1 MKALSIL
8 IILTCLSLLAS
19 ADCDRSV
26 LVIHNTSNL
35 PMKVYV
41 DGSTGRNGPST
52 GVTVRGIPP
61 GEHTVKV
68 VAVYTDDN
76 GNTQRRTILNAKV
89 NFRGSRYMDAWVE
102 EGKGISIHETVEPCD
117 GILPEGSAP
126 PFNPHAPDFARRE
139 QPAYQQQQPNDQQQ
153 SNSNTGYQL
162 PPANTAP
169 DYSSSG
175 MNTTSGPTHISDA
188 DFEQLRNTV
197 ANTQYETKKMDTLK
211 TLTGNVNFTTA
222 QVGEL
227 MDLFSFQS
235 NKLDVAKMLY
245 MFTVDRQNY
254 PSLASNF
261 SFDAQK
267 EDFKKF
273 LAGNK

>member
-1 MKALSIL
+1 MKALPIL
-8 IILTCLSLLAS
+8 IILTSLSLFAS

-41 DGSTGRNGPST
+41 DGSTGRNAPSQ

-102 EGKGISIHETVEPCD
+102 EGKGISIHETIEPCD
-117 GILPEGSAP
+117 GTLPEGSAP
-126 PFNPHAPDFARRE
+126 PFNPPAPDFARQG
-139 QPAYQQQQPNDQQQ
+139 QPTYQQQPNDQTQT
-153 SNSNTGYQL
+153 NNNGYQL

-169 DYSSSG
+169 DYSNVGTNATS
-175 MNTTSGPTHISDA
+175 SGPTHISDP

-227 MDLFSFQS
+227 MGLFSFQS

-273 LAGNK
+273 LEGNK